1 MWPIFSSKP
10 WWADLF
16 LVYVADFFVTPW
28 WGDLFL
34 ICVADVFRQTLMEW
48 SVLVHVADFFR
59 IPCWIDLFFLST
71 WPIFSAHL
79 AGLTF
84 FFYLR
89 GRFFASKPWWSD
101 LFFVYMADFS
111 SNLHGVTF
119 FRIQIA
125 IIKALNWQYWLN
137 QKLGFTIMILV
148 DVAGFSSKPSWSDL
162 FLVYVADFFL
172 QTLMGGPF
180 FSLCGRCFSPNLD
193 GVTCF

>member
-1 MWPIFSSKP
+1 MGWPFFNLRGRCFPPNLDGVICFSS
-10 WWADLF
+10 
-16 LVYVADFFVTPW
+16 
-28 WGDLFL
+28 
-34 ICVADVFRQTLMEW
+34 
-48 SVLVHVADFFR
+48 
-59 IPCWIDLFFLST
+59 
-71 WPIFSAHL
+71 
-79 AGLTF
+79 
-84 FFYLR
+84 R
-89 GRFFASKPWWSD
+89 GRFFPHTLLDWPFFFIYVAVFLASKPWWSD

>member
-59 IPCWIDLFFLST
+59 IPCWTAL
-71 WPIFSAHL
+71 
-79 AGLTF
+79 

-89 GRFFASKPWWSD
+89 GRFFPHTLLDWPFFLSTWS
-101 LFFVYMADFS
+101 FFCLQTLMEWPIFRLY
-111 SNLHGVTF
+111 GWF
-119 FRIQIA
+119 F
-125 IIKALNWQYWLN
+125 L
-137 QKLGFTIMILV
+137 
-148 DVAGFSSKPSWSDL
+148 KPSWGDL
-162 FLVYVADFFL
+162 FQNTDCHNQSLELTILIESKAWIHNNDFSRRGWFFL
-172 QTLMGGPF
+172 QTFMEWPF
-180 FSLCGRCFSPNLD
+180 FSLRGRFFPPNLD
-193 GVTCF
+193 GGTFF